1 MVYTMEF
8 SVALDVFEQYP
19 DLAIGVIIAT
29 GIENTAANPEIAECL
44 RRAEEQVRTT
54 LDAENSREHPHI
66 AALQA
71 VHRSF
76 GSNPNKFPP
85 SAQAL
90 VKRVLKGGAL
100 PSINPLVD
108 IYNIISLRYIVCA
121 GAEDID
127 ACEGDIRLAFA
138 EGTESFLPLG
148 ENIEDPP
155 TKGEL
160 VYKEDKGVICRQ
172 LNWREGDRTKIT
184 DSTKQA
190 VVVIEG
196 FAPFSQEDLR
206 KATDELAGMLLQF
219 CHAETRQ
226 EILTGE
232 HTSCTVR

>member
-44 RRAEEQVRTT
+44 RRAEEQVRPT

-160 VYKEDKGVICRQ
+160 V
-172 LNWREGDRTKIT
+172 NWREGDRTKIT